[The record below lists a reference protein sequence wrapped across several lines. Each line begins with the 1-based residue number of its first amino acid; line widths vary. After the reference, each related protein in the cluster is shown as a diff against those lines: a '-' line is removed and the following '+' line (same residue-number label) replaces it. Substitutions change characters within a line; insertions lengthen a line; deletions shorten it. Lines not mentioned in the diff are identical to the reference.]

1 MKRVS
6 PRHNTGSE
14 DDRPSVLICT
24 PPELDTLIHGV
35 ELLISNS
42 EDDAELE
49 WLSDIL
55 TCLVTTRQN
64 L

>member
-6 PRHNTGSE
+6 PRHNTGAPS
-14 DDRPSVLICT
+14 DRPSVLICT
-24 PPELDTLIHGV
+24 PSELSTLIHGV

-49 WLSDIL
+49 RLSDIL